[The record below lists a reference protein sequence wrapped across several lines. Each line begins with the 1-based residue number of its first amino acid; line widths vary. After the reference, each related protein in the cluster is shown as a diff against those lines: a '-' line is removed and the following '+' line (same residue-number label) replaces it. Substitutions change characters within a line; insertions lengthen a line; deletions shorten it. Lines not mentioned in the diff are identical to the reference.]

1 MRSVYQKI
9 PSNDTQLY
17 KKVKRSCY
25 FDKTLMI
32 KEIIMNVY
40 IGLIIIIAFLLI
52 CFMGIKVIK
61 NKKVVLI
68 SVFLIILVGI
78 MGIVFIKISNNE
90 QYIRVNENNQE
101 VSIKLKNH
109 KEYYGY
115 KFYRFSSF
123 NSENEIIKELKQNGY
138 DTHYNQDDKKI
149 IISYQNDI
157 FEIKME
163 EKEKNLFR
171 NHYNYI
177 FSRQN
182 N

>member
-1 MRSVYQKI
+1 
-9 PSNDTQLY
+9 
-17 KKVKRSCY
+17 
-25 FDKTLMI
+25 
-32 KEIIMNVY
+32 MNVY

-61 NKKVVLI
+61 NKKNAVLI

-78 MGIVFIKISNNE
+78 MGIVFIKFYNNE
-90 QYIRVNENNQE
+90 QYIKVNDNNQE

-138 DTHYNQDDKKI
+138 DAHYNQDDKKI
-149 IISYQNDI
+149 IISYQNNI

-163 EKEKNLFR
+163 EKEKILFR

>member
-1 MRSVYQKI
+1 
-9 PSNDTQLY
+9 
-17 KKVKRSCY
+17 
-25 FDKTLMI
+25 
-32 KEIIMNVY
+32 MNVY

-52 CFMGIKVIK
+52 CFMGII
-61 NKKVVLI
+61 
-68 SVFLIILVGI
+68 
-78 MGIVFIKISNNE
+78 
-90 QYIRVNENNQE
+90 
-101 VSIKLKNH
+101 
-109 KEYYGY
+109 

-138 DTHYNQDDKKI
+138 DAHYNQDDKKI

>member
-1 MRSVYQKI
+1 
-9 PSNDTQLY
+9 
-17 KKVKRSCY
+17 
-25 FDKTLMI
+25 
-32 KEIIMNVY
+32 MNVY
-40 IGLIIIIAFLLI
+40 IGLIIIISFILI
-52 CFMGIKVIK
+52 CIMGVKVIK
-61 NKKVVLI
+61 NKKNAVLI

-78 MGIVFIKISNNE
+78 MGIVFIKFYNNE
-90 QYIRVNENNQE
+90 QYIKVNDNNQE

-138 DTHYNQDDKKI
+138 DAHYNQDDKKI